1 MPLGARKKAEEAKVE
16 AAISDENSKL
26 GEDSLERNNGDAG
39 EEKSEF
45 EGKSS
50 DDVDSLRMRIAAL
63 RKSSESEV
71 KSLKDELTA
80 GRVELASLRRNHQ
93 ANIKRIEKER
103 DMFAAEL
110 AREQGQGQ
118 SGTRL
123 GRKGS
128 AGLTGS
134 TNKVEE
140 LEAQLRAVRTRNS
153 DLEEENKTLRQE
165 NKEAV
170 LRLQATK
177 TLSAESGAY
186 DKIVADLVD
195 IKLKLALSQEE
206 NEELSRS
213 VKTTKD
219 STDVMKKAN
228 GNLEKSRQEW
238 VVKCAAAEK
247 EKAALQQEVSEL
259 NKKMESMSK
268 GGFPSPRL
276 SNELQQIPL

>member
-118 SGTRL
+118 GATRL

-128 AGLTGS
+128 ARLTGS